1 MKAQWIRE
9 LFIFSRKE
17 RTGII
22 SLLLIISFLIV
33 IGKLIPFFIPSDKS
47 NFEKWEAE
55 VKGYLAK
62 KESKEIMFSE
72 YNALRPF
79 AFNPNEVDSVS
90 LVSIGL
96 PSKIISNWMKYRDKG
111 GKFRDKDAIKK
122 IFGITPK
129 MFDQLESFILIPPVD
144 IVVAN
149 PVHNGSA
156 VKSNNV
162 LNPDTIHK
170 QPYSKKEKQ
179 YVIVLELNSTDSLH
193 LLLIPGV
200 GPVFASR
207 IIRYRN
213 LLGGYYAVS
222 QLKEIY
228 GMREENF
235 VAVSQY
241 FTAEKTAIKTFNIN
255 FSTMQEL
262 GRHPYLGFKTARKVF
277 KLRDKI
283 GKFTSPDDLSSV
295 IATDSLNKLIP
306 YLKFN
311 Q

>member
-1 MKAQWIRE
+1 MKAKWIRE

-22 SLLLIISFLIV
+22 GLLLIISILII
-33 IGKLIPFFIPSDKS
+33 IGKLIPFFIPSHKS

-55 VKGYLAK
+55 VNGYLVK
-62 KESKEIMFSE
+62 KESKEVNISE
-72 YNALRPF
+72 YKALRPF

-90 LVSIGL
+90 LDSMGL
-96 PSKIISNWMKYRDKG
+96 PSKVISNWMKYLEKG
-111 GKFRDKDAIKK
+111 GKFKDRDAIKK

-129 MFDQLESFILIPPVD
+129 IFDQLESFILIPSLD

-149 PVHNGSA
+149 PVHNSSA
-156 VKSNNV
+156 FKSNDGI
-162 LNPDTIHK
+162 NPETILK
-170 QPYSKKEKQ
+170 QPYSKRDRQ
-179 YVIVLELNSTDSLH
+179 DVIVLELNSTDSLH
-193 LLLIPGV
+193 LLEIPGI

-213 LLGGYYAVS
+213 LLGGYYDVS

-228 GMREENF
+228 GMRDDNF
-235 VAVSQY
+235 IAVSQY
-241 FTAEKTAIKTFNIN
+241 FTAEKTSVKTFNIN
-255 FSTMQEL
+255 FSTIQEL

-277 KLRDKI
+277 QLRDKM
-283 GKFTSPDDLSSV
+283 GKFTSPDDLTSV
-295 IATDSLNKLIP
+295 IAADSLNKLIP